1 MALFQ
6 KNGVQLNTAILD
18 LSKSFDANSLCNF
31 EETNQ
36 SLHVFGKGGTTIC
49 NHVPGVPLNIL
60 EAYLRL
66 CVGLFTF
73 SSQSALSSLLFCF
86 SDLGICE

>member
-18 LSKSFDANSLCNF
+18 LSKSSDANSLCNF

-36 SLHVFGKGGTTIC
+36 SLLVFGKGGTTIC
-49 NHVPGVPLNIL
+49 NHAPGVPLNIL
-60 EAYLRL
+60 EAMHGAFYLL
-66 CVGLFTF
+66 QSI
-73 SSQSALSSLLFCF
+73 SSIKLTLLFF
-86 SDLGICE
+86 RSWYL